1 MVKQQGIFMNMLRA
15 IDGFARSTDRAAL
28 TMDRSTAQQSIDR
41 AARSM
46 DDQAALLPPIAQ
58 REAMTL
64 STRLVGWGLTALLTQ
79 FRSNHDV
86 R

>member
-1 MVKQQGIFMNMLRA
+1 MLRA
-15 IDGFARSTDRAAL
+15 IDGFARSTDHAAL

-58 REAMTL
+58 RDR
-64 STRLVGWGLTALLTQ
+64 SIAL
-79 FRSNHDV
+79 RHDTFYKV
-86 R
+86 SWLGFNGAFNTI